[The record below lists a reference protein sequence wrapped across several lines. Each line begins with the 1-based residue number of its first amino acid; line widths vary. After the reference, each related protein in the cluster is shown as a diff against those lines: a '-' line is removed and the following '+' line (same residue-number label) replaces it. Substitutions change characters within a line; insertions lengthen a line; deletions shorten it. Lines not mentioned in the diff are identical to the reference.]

1 MQINSARVS
10 SLPETVAPG
19 VAVGRGETDAGN
31 SNPTRARTTRLP
43 QLDRFNRWAQMAE
56 AQQKVADAQGSEQAL
71 AIAYRQLKQL
81 ERKLAQSEQA
91 GSQIRQQL
99 ARLDEEI
106 AGDEGPL
113 AADLTPKM
121 LSEHGDQSRYVL
133 DKVDLLSSRNSDEQ
147 LRLFFPASG
156 QSSSIALP
164 AGIGGDEVVSRLQQG
179 LASEH
184 IEVRRN
190 AEGQLE
196 FSVASEE
203 KRKLEE
209 PIFFSGDGVR
219 VPAGNPV
226 AIKLTPASSELEKL
240 GDGLSRGETRQE
252 QARLQKLLS
261 NIESSMRE
269 LKKYRRQM
277 LSQLE
282 KVKARTAELSEQE
295 LARLQQELQ
304 QQLGGGDFSTSYSG
318 LVTQANVSR
327 QNVVALLSD
336 GAAL

>member
-113 AADLTPKM
+113 AADLTPKI

-164 AGIGGDEVVSRLQQG
+164 AGIGGDEVVSRCSRVG
-179 LASEH
+179 LRAYRGAPQCRGATR
-184 IEVRRN
+184 VR
-190 AEGQLE
+190 
-196 FSVASEE
+196 VASEE

-252 QARLQKLLS
+252 QARLQNCS
-261 NIESSMRE
+261 
-269 LKKYRRQM
+269 
-277 LSQLE
+277 
-282 KVKARTAELSEQE
+282 A
-295 LARLQQELQ
+295 
-304 QQLGGGDFSTSYSG
+304 TSRVRCGS
-318 LVTQANVSR
+318 
-327 QNVVALLSD
+327 
-336 GAAL
+336 